1 MVIKFSAGSENS
13 GTTIRLPISCRFQAG
28 LVGFPVTGADDEDA
42 EDDLERIGGD
52 DSEYEDNYSTSND
65 DFKVLT

>member
-1 MVIKFSAGSENS
+1 M
-13 GTTIRLPISCRFQAG
+13 
-28 LVGFPVTGADDEDA
+28 VGFPVTGADDEDA